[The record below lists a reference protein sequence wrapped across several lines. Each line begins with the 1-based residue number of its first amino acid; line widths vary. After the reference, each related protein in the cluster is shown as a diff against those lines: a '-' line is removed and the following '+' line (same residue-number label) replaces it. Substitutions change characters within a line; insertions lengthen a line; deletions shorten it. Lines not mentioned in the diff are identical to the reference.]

1 MSHQKKRV
9 FLFLLFISTFLGYLE
24 WGDDQSSFLIQ
35 TELEIFSKGI
45 EDPVSVL
52 HPFTLIPFIGQIL
65 LFISLFQKA
74 PKKGL
79 VIAAI
84 IGLGLLFGLI
94 LFIGIIGPN
103 LKILFSSLPFWLFS
117 ILLIREFRT
126 SRSAKL

>member
-1 MSHQKKRV
+1 MDLQKKWV
-9 FLFLLFISTFLGYLE
+9 LILLLFLSTFFGYLE
-24 WGDDQSSFLIQ
+24 WGDNQSSFLIE

-45 EDPVSVL
+45 KDPLSVV

-65 LFISLFQKA
+65 LLISLFQKA
-74 PKKGL
+74 PKKWL

-84 IGLGLLFGLI
+84 ISLGLLFGLI

-103 LKILFSSLPFWLFS
+103 WEILLSSLPFWLIS

-126 SRSAKL
+126 SRNVD

>member
-1 MSHQKKRV
+1 MDHQKKRV
-9 FLFLLFISTFLGYLE
+9 LILLLFLSTFFGYLE
-24 WGDDQSSFLIQ
+24 WGDDQSSFLIE

-45 EDPVSVL
+45 KDPLSVL

-65 LFISLFQKA
+65 LLISLFQKA
-74 PKKGL
+74 PKKWL

-103 LKILFSSLPFWLFS
+103 WKILVSSLPFWLIS
-117 ILLIREFRT
+117 ILLIREFRK
-126 SRSAKL
+126 SFKS

>member
-9 FLFLLFISTFLGYLE
+9 LILLLFLSTFFGYLE
-24 WGDDQSSFLIQ
+24 WGDDQSSFLIE

-45 EDPVSVL
+45 KDPLSVL

-65 LFISLFQKA
+65 LLISLFQKA
-74 PKKGL
+74 PKKWL

-103 LKILFSSLPFWLFS
+103 WKILVSSLPFWLFS
-117 ILLIREFRT
+117 ILLIREFRK
-126 SRSAKL
+126 SFKS

>member
-9 FLFLLFISTFLGYLE
+9 LILLLFFSTFFGYLE
-24 WGDDQSSFLIQ
+24 WGDNQSSFLIE

-45 EDPVSVL
+45 KDPLSVL

-65 LFISLFQKA
+65 LLISLFQKA
-74 PKKGL
+74 PKKWL

-103 LKILFSSLPFWLFS
+103 WKILLSSLPFWLIS

-126 SRSAKL
+126 SRNVD

>member
-9 FLFLLFISTFLGYLE
+9 LLFLLFLSTFLGYLE

-45 EDPVSVL
+45 ENPISVL

-65 LFISLFQKA
+65 LLISLFQKA
-74 PKKGL
+74 PKKWL

>member
-9 FLFLLFISTFLGYLE
+9 LLFLLFISTFLGYLE

-35 TELEIFSKGI
+35 TELEIFLKGI

-65 LFISLFQKA
+65 LLISLFQKA

>member
-1 MSHQKKRV
+1 MDHQKKRV
-9 FLFLLFISTFLGYLE
+9 LILLLFLSTFFGYLE
-24 WGDDQSSFLIQ
+24 WGDDQSSFLIE

-45 EDPVSVL
+45 KDPLSVL

-65 LFISLFQKA
+65 LLISLFQKA
-74 PKKGL
+74 PKKWL

-103 LKILFSSLPFWLFS
+103 WKILVSSLPFWLFS
-117 ILLIREFRT
+117 ILLIREFRK
-126 SRSAKL
+126 SFKS

>member
-1 MSHQKKRV
+1 MDHQKKRV
-9 FLFLLFISTFLGYLE
+9 LILLLFLSTFFGYLE
-24 WGDDQSSFLIQ
+24 WGDDQSSFLIE

-45 EDPVSVL
+45 KDPLSVL

-65 LFISLFQKA
+65 LLISLFQKV
-74 PKKGL
+74 PKKWL

-103 LKILFSSLPFWLFS
+103 WKILVSSLPFWLFS
-117 ILLIREFRT
+117 ILLIREFRK
-126 SRSAKL
+126 SFKS

>member
-9 FLFLLFISTFLGYLE
+9 LLFLLFLSTFLGYLE

-35 TELEIFSKGI
+35 TELEIFTKGI

-65 LFISLFQKA
+65 LLISLFQKA
-74 PKKGL
+74 PKKWL